1 MTIVKT
7 SDFDRAFNK
16 IPKRIRNLYLKQEKI
31 FKENWHDLRLHIKKV
46 KSLPHALSFRITRSY
61 RVLFYFQDS
70 ATAIFF
76 DTDHRKDI
84 YRK

>member
-16 IPKRIRNLYLKQEKI
+16 LPKRIQNLYLKQEKL
-31 FKENWHDLRLHIKKV
+31 FKGNWRDSRLRIKKI
-46 KSLPHALSFRITRSY
+46 KGLPHVLSFRITRSY